1 MKKRFRFLIT
11 IPVLLILGSMLFF
24 LFIPYLS
31 EIYLFP
37 RLLHK
42 LPFTEKELSISRLSP
57 WNIRGSLSLA
67 DEDRTTLYIPRFELE
82 YTPGNLFKRKVAG
95 LLLDS
100 ASLQMEMQDGYP
112 VIRGLPRN
120 DSSLVQEDN
129 TSPLLLPFEIET
141 ITFKN
146 CSITLHRGLQKP
158 IRIILDGTFELNF
171 TKQPDNKR
179 LLSALSG
186 QMLTGGD
193 LTLKGDLEFKSVET
207 GYDANLQ
214 LKASDISQLT
224 SFLPYLEDTKLSGE
238 LTLNGQAHFAELL
251 DHLISFKTNTEFA
264 EFRFSNNNLLSE
276 NNSNEKPF
284 NLQLT
289 GTSRKIDY
297 GLANFILIS
306 PEHITLDL
314 QGGLE
319 ISEKTFNGVG
329 HLFSQRSQSRA
340 TIQFAGNNLPSGTE
354 ISYELA
360 GDAFNVDDDYSVSSF
375 KADGEITFAGSTVEA
390 NLRSIIPEISLKKS
404 EISLINSSLQLPFHY
419 PYSAKDTAGEIKI
432 EEIQYQ
438 KKKSGTLSASLLQSS
453 TGIDFSTIFTTPF
466 APGLNLTC
474 DGTTLLTTDISVRC
488 RFPETEFNSTTIPGF
503 ISLPEGLS
511 FNGKLGAD
519 GEFHIKDEVPT
530 GKLRVNY
537 KNGTLTHGENK
548 LSDINIGVVF
558 PRLPLLQSHQGQLC
572 TIHSLDFGKIK
583 LSDARI
589 YFRIEDE
596 QSIFLEKIQASWA
609 GGKVET
615 GSFALS
621 TDMKALE
628 TTLYCDRLGFTQLLA
643 QFGIDETEGQGSL
656 NGRLPMIIN
665 KQGVVFEDG
674 FLFSTPG
681 NSGIVRFNNTRQ
693 LHQGMPD
700 INGSAYLDYSMKAL
714 ENFSY
719 NWAKLSFNS
728 QQDELL
734 IAMQLD
740 GEPADPL
747 PFGYKNGQIVPSSQG
762 PGLQHPI
769 RLDVNFRLPMH
780 DLFQYGKSIQSF
792 MENM

>member
-1 MKKRFRFLIT
+1 
-11 IPVLLILGSMLFF
+11 
-24 LFIPYLS
+24 
-31 EIYLFP
+31 
-37 RLLHK
+37 LHE

-57 WNIRGSLSLA
+57 WKIRGSLSLA
-67 DEDRTTLYIPRFELE
+67 DEDRPTLSIPRFELE
-82 YTPGNLFKRKVAG
+82 YTPGYLLKRKIAG

-100 ASLQMEMQDGYP
+100 ASLQMEMQDGFP
-112 VIRGLPRN
+112 VIRGLPRKE
-120 DSSLVQEDN
+120 SSFAQEDN
-129 TSPLLLPFEIET
+129 TSPLLLPLEVEM
-141 ITFKN
+141 ITLKN
-146 CSITLHRGLQKP
+146 CSIILHRGLQKP
-158 IRIILDGTFELNF
+158 IRIILDGSFALDFSEQAD
-171 TKQPDNKR
+171 KKR

-186 QMLTGGD
+186 QMLVKGD
-193 LTLKGDLEFKSVET
+193 LTLRGDLELKSVET
-207 GYDANLQ
+207 GYDAHLQ
-214 LKASDISQLT
+214 FKASDISQLT
-224 SFLPYLEDTKLSGE
+224 SLLPYLEDTQLTGE
-238 LTLNGQAHFAELL
+238 FTFNGQAHFNKLL
-251 DHLISFKTNTEFA
+251 SHLISFKTNAEFA
-264 EFRFSNNNLLSE
+264 EFRFSNNNFISE
-276 NNSNEKPF
+276 NNSIEKPL

-297 GLANFILIS
+297 DLANFIITA
-306 PEHITLDL
+306 PENLSFDL
-314 QGGLE
+314 QGAME
-319 ISEKTFNGVG
+319 ISENTFIGSG
-329 HLFSQRSQSRA
+329 HILSQRTSSTA
-340 TIQFAGNNLPSGTE
+340 TIIFNGNNLPSKTE
-354 ISYELA
+354 INYELA
-360 GDAFNVDDDYSVSSF
+360 FDAINIKDSFSSSAF
-375 KADGEITFAGSTVEA
+375 KADGKITFIDSTVAA
-390 NLRSIIPEISLKKS
+390 NLKSIIPEITLKKS
-404 EISLINSSLQLPFHY
+404 DISLINSSLQLPFHY
-419 PYSAKDTAGEIKI
+419 PYTAADTAGEIEI

-438 KKKSGTLSASLLQSS
+438 KTKSGTLSASLKQSPA
-453 TGIDFSTIFTTPF
+453 GIDFTTIFTTPF

-474 DGTTLLTTDISVRC
+474 DGTTQMTADVSVNC
-488 RFPETEFNSTTIPGF
+488 RFPATEFDTTTFPDFIP
-503 ISLPEGLS
+503 LPEGLS
-511 FNGKLGAD
+511 FDGKLAAK
-519 GEFHIKDEVPT
+519 GEFHVKDRVPA
-530 GKLRVNY
+530 GKLMVDY

-548 LSDINIGVVF
+548 LSGINIGVVF

-572 TIHSLDFGKIK
+572 TIRSLDFGKIK
-583 LSDARI
+583 LSDASI
-589 YFRIEDE
+589 HFRIEDE

-615 GSFALS
+615 ASFALS
-621 TDMKALE
+621 TNMKALE
-628 TTLYCDRLGFTQLLA
+628 TTLYCDRLGFTELLS

-665 KQGVVFEDG
+665 KQGVVFDDG

-681 NSGIVRFNNTRQ
+681 NSGIVRFNNTQQ

-728 QQDELL
+728 QQDNLL

-740 GEPADPL
+740 GKPADPL

>member
-1 MKKRFRFLIT
+1 MKKRFRFFIT
-11 IPVLLILGSMLFF
+11 FPVLLVLGGMLFF

-31 EIYLFP
+31 DIYLFP
-37 RLLHK
+37 RLLHE

-57 WNIRGSLSLA
+57 WKIRGSLTLA
-67 DEDRTTLYIPRFELE
+67 DEDRTTLSIPRFELE
-82 YTPGNLFKRKVAG
+82 YTPGYLFKRKVTG

-112 VIRGLPRN
+112 VIRGLPRK
-120 DSSLVQEDN
+120 DSSFVQEDN
-129 TSPLLLPFEIET
+129 TSPLLLPLEIET
-141 ITFKN
+141 ITLKN
-146 CSITLHRGLQKP
+146 CSIILHRGLQKP
-158 IRIILDGTFELNF
+158 IRITLDGSFALDF
-171 TKQPDNKR
+171 SKQPDNRR

-186 QMLTGGD
+186 QMLVRGD
-193 LTLKGDLEFKSVET
+193 LTLKGDLELKSVET
-207 GYDANLQ
+207 GYDAYLQ
-214 LKASDISQLT
+214 FKASDISQLT
-224 SFLPYLEDTKLSGE
+224 SLLPYFEDTQLSGE
-238 LTLNGQAHFAELL
+238 LALNVQAHFDKLL
-251 DHLISFKTNTEFA
+251 SHLISFKTNTEFA
-264 EFRFSNNNLLSE
+264 EFRFSNNNFISE
-276 NNSNEKPF
+276 NNSLEKPLI
-284 NLQLT
+284 LQLT
-289 GTSRKIDY
+289 GTSSKIDY
-297 GLANFILIS
+297 DLADFILTS
-306 PEHITLDL
+306 PEYISLDL
-314 QGGLE
+314 QGGLDV
-319 ISEKTFNGVG
+319 SEKTFNGIG
-329 HLFSQRSQSRA
+329 HLFSQRTRSNA
-340 TIQFAGNNLPSGTE
+340 TIQFKSSNLPSGTE

-360 GDAFNVDDDYSVSSF
+360 GDAFNVDDDFSVSSF
-375 KADGEITFAGSTVEA
+375 KADGEITFVGSTVVA
-390 NLRSIIPEISLKKS
+390 NLRSLIPEIALKKS
-404 EISLINSSLQLPFHY
+404 KISLINSSLQLPFRY
-419 PYSAKDTAGEIKI
+419 PYIATDTTGEIKI

-438 KKKSGTLSASLLQSS
+438 KKKSGTLSASLLQSPE
-453 TGIDFSTIFTTPF
+453 GIDFSTIFTTPF

-474 DGTTLLTTDISVRC
+474 AGRTLLTTDVSVRC
-488 RFPETEFNSTTIPGF
+488 RFPETEFNSATLPGF
-503 ISLPEGLS
+503 IPLPEGLS
-511 FNGKLGAD
+511 INGKLAAD
-519 GEFHIKDEVPT
+519 GEFHLKDQVPA
-530 GKLRVNY
+530 GKLRVDY

-548 LSDINIGVVF
+548 LSGINIGIAF
-558 PRLPLLQSHQGQLC
+558 PRLPLLQSHQGELC
-572 TIHSLDFGKIK
+572 TINSLDFGKIK

-589 YFRIEDE
+589 HFRIEDE
-596 QSIFLEKIQASWA
+596 QSIFLEKIQASWC

-621 TDMKALE
+621 SDMKALE
-628 TTLYCDRLGFTQLLA
+628 TTLYCDRLGFTELLA
-643 QFGIDETEGQGSL
+643 QFGIGETEGQGSL

-681 NSGIVRFNNTRQ
+681 NSGIVRFNNTQ
-693 LHQGMPD
+693 KLHQGTPD

-728 QQDELL
+728 QQDDLL

-740 GEPADPL
+740 GKPADPL

>member
-11 IPVLLILGSMLFF
+11 FPILLALGGMLFF
-24 LFIPYLS
+24 LFFPYLS
-31 EIYLFP
+31 DTYFFP
-37 RLLHK
+37 RLLHE
-42 LPFTEKELSISRLSP
+42 LSFTEKELSISRISP
-57 WNIRGSLSLA
+57 WKTRGSLILA
-67 DEDRTTLYIPRFELE
+67 DDDRTTLSIPKFELE
-82 YTPGNLFKRKVAG
+82 YTPGYLFKRKVAG

-120 DSSLVQEDN
+120 DSSLVQEDK
-129 TSPLLLPFEIET
+129 TSPLLLPLEVET
-141 ITFKN
+141 ITLKN

-158 IRIILDGTFELNF
+158 IRIILDGTFALDF
-171 TKQPDNKR
+171 SKKPANKR
-179 LLSALSG
+179 LLTALSG
-186 QMLTGGD
+186 KILARGD
-193 LTLKGDLEFKSVET
+193 LTLKTDLELKSVET
-207 GYDANLQ
+207 GYDAHLQ

-224 SFLPYLEDTKLSGE
+224 SLLPSLEDTQLSGE
-238 LTLNGQAHFAELL
+238 LTLNGQAHFDKLL
-251 DHLISFKTNTEFA
+251 SHLISFNTNAGFA
-264 EFRFSNNNLLSE
+264 EFRLSNNNLISE
-276 NNSNEKPF
+276 NNSIEKPL
-284 NLQLT
+284 NLQLS

-297 GLANFILIS
+297 DLANFTLTS
-306 PEHITLDL
+306 PEHISLDL
-314 QGGLE
+314 KGGLE
-319 ISEKTFNGVG
+319 VSEMTFDGIG
-329 HLFSQRSQSRA
+329 HLFSHRTHSGA
-340 TIQFAGNNLPSGTE
+340 TIQFKGSNLPSGTE

-360 GDAFNVDDDYSVSSF
+360 GDAFNVDDNLSVSSF
-375 KADGEITFAGSTVEA
+375 KADGEISFDGSTVSA
-390 NLRSIIPEISLKKS
+390 NLRSIIPEIALKKS
-404 EISLINSSLQLPFHY
+404 KISLINSSLQLPFHY
-419 PYSAKDTAGEIKI
+419 PYTVADTAGEIKI

-438 KKKSGTLSASLLQSS
+438 KKKSGTLSASLLQSP
-453 TGIDFSTIFTTPF
+453 TGIDFTTIFTTPF
-466 APGLNLTC
+466 IPGLKLTC
-474 DGTTLLTTDISVRC
+474 DGTTMPTTDVSVRC
-488 RFPETEFNSTTIPGF
+488 RFPETAFNSTAFPGF
-503 ISLPEGLS
+503 IPLPEGLS
-511 FNGKLGAD
+511 INGMLAAD
-519 GEFHIKDEVPT
+519 GEFHIKDQVPE
-530 GKLRVNY
+530 GKLRVDY
-537 KNGTLTHGENK
+537 KDGTLTHGENK
-548 LSDINIGVVF
+548 LSGIDIGIAF
-558 PRLPLLQSHQGQLC
+558 PRFPLLQSHQGQLC
-572 TIHSLDFGKIK
+572 TINSLDFGKIK

-589 YFRIEDE
+589 HFRIEDE
-596 QSIFLEKIQASWA
+596 QSIFLEKIQASWC

-621 TDMKALE
+621 ADMKALE
-628 TTLYCDRLGFTQLLA
+628 ATLYCDRLGFTELLA
-643 QFGIDETEGQGSL
+643 QFGIDGTEGQGSL

-665 KQGVVFEDG
+665 NQGVIFEDG

-681 NSGIVRFNNTRQ
+681 NSGIVRFNNTQQ

-728 QQDELL
+728 EQDELL

-780 DLFQYGKSIQSF
+780 DLFKYGKSIQSF

>member
-1 MKKRFRFLIT
+1 MKKRFRFLVT

-31 EIYLFP
+31 DIYFFP
-37 RLLHK
+37 RLLHE

-57 WNIRGSLSLA
+57 WKIRGSLSLA
-67 DEDRTTLYIPRFELE
+67 DEDRTTLSIPRFELE
-82 YTPGNLFKRKVAG
+82 YTPGYLFKRKVAG

-112 VIRGLPRN
+112 VIRGLPRK
-120 DSSLVQEDN
+120 DSSFVQEDN
-129 TSPLLLPFEIET
+129 TSPLLLPLEIET
-141 ITFKN
+141 ITLKN

-158 IRIILDGTFELNF
+158 IRIILDGSFALDFSE
-171 TKQPDNKR
+171 QPDNKR

-186 QMLTGGD
+186 QILVRGD
-193 LTLKGDLEFKSVET
+193 LTLNGDLDLKPVET
-207 GYDANLQ
+207 GYNAHLQ
-214 LKASDISQLT
+214 FKASDISQLT
-224 SFLPYLEDTKLSGE
+224 SLLPSLEDTQLSGE
-238 LTLNGQAHFAELL
+238 LTFNGQAHFDKLL
-251 DHLISFKTNTEFA
+251 RHLVSFKTNAEFA
-264 EFRFSNNNLLSE
+264 QFRFSNNNFISA
-276 NNSNEKPF
+276 NNSLEKPL

-289 GTSRKIDY
+289 GTSNEIDY
-297 GLANFILIS
+297 NLANFILIS
-306 PEHITLDL
+306 PEYISLDL
-314 QGGLE
+314 KGGLDA
-319 ISEKTFNGVG
+319 SAKTVNGIV
-329 HLFSQRSQSRA
+329 HLFSQRTQSGA
-340 TIQFAGNNLPSGTE
+340 TIQFASSNLPSGTE
-354 ISYELA
+354 ISYQLA
-360 GDAFNVDDDYSVSSF
+360 GDSFKIDDNFSVSSY
-375 KADGEITFAGSTVEA
+375 KADGEVTFDGSTITS
-390 NLRSIIPEISLKKS
+390 NLRSTIPEIALIKS

-419 PYSAKDTAGEIKI
+419 PHSVTDTAGQIQI

-438 KKKSGTLSASLLQSS
+438 KKKSGTLSASLLQSP

-466 APGLNLTC
+466 APGLHLTC
-474 DGTTLLTTDISVRC
+474 DGTTQLTADVSLRC
-488 RFPETEFNSTTIPGF
+488 RFPETEFNSATLPGF
-503 ISLPEGLS
+503 IPLPEGLT
-511 FNGKLGAD
+511 FNGQLTAD
-519 GEFHIKDEVPT
+519 GEFHIKDEVPA
-530 GKLRVNY
+530 GKLRVDY
-537 KNGTLTHGENK
+537 KDGTLTHGENK
-548 LSDINIGVVF
+548 LSGINVEVAF

-572 TIHSLDFGKIK
+572 TINSLDFGKIK

-589 YFRIEDE
+589 HFRIEDE
-596 QSIFLEKIQASWA
+596 QSIFLEKIQASWC
-609 GGKVET
+609 GGKVES

-621 TDMKALE
+621 SDMKALE
-628 TTLYCDRLGFTQLLA
+628 TTLYCDRLGFTELLA
-643 QFGIDETEGQGSL
+643 QFGIDGTEGQGSL
-656 NGRLPMIIN
+656 NGRLPMVIN
-665 KQGVVFEDG
+665 KQGVLFEDG

-681 NSGIVRFNNTRQ
+681 NSGIVRFNNTQQ

-762 PGLQHPI
+762 PGLKHPI

>member
-11 IPVLLILGSMLFF
+11 IPVLLVLGGMLFF
-24 LFIPYLS
+24 LFIPSLVDN
-31 EIYLFP
+31 YLFP
-37 RLLHK
+37 RLLHN

-57 WNIRGSLSLA
+57 WKIRGSLSLA
-67 DEDRTTLYIPRFELE
+67 DEDRTTLSIPRFELE
-82 YTPGNLFKRKVAG
+82 YTPGYLFKRKVAG

-100 ASLQMEMQDGYP
+100 ASLHMEMQDGYP
-112 VIRGLPRN
+112 VIRGLPSN
-120 DSSLVQEDN
+120 DSSFVQEDN
-129 TSPLLLPFEIET
+129 TSPLLLPLEVET
-141 ITFKN
+141 ITLKN

-158 IRIILDGTFELNF
+158 IRIILDGTFALDF
-171 TKQPDNKR
+171 TKQPDNMR
-179 LLSALSG
+179 LLSTLSG
-186 QMLTGGD
+186 QMLTRGD
-193 LTLKGDLEFKSVET
+193 LTLKGDLELKSVEN
-207 GYDANLQ
+207 GYDAHLQ
-214 LKASDISQLT
+214 FKVSDISQLT
-224 SFLPYLEDTKLSGE
+224 SFLPYLEKMQLSGE
-238 LTLNGQAHFAELL
+238 VTLNSQAHFDELL
-251 DHLISFKTNTEFA
+251 SQLISFKTNAEFA
-264 EFRFSNNNLLSE
+264 EFRLSNNNLISE
-276 NNSNEKPF
+276 NNSIENPF

-289 GTSRKIDY
+289 GNSRKIDY
-297 GLANFILIS
+297 HLANFILIS
-306 PEHITLDL
+306 PEYISLDL
-314 QGGLE
+314 KGGLE
-319 ISEKTFNGVG
+319 VSEKTLDGIG
-329 HLFSQRSQSRA
+329 HLFSQRTQSGA
-340 TIQFAGNNLPSGTE
+340 TIQFASSNLPSGTE

-360 GDAFNVDDDYSVSSF
+360 GDAFNVDDNFSVSSY
-375 KADGEITFAGSTVEA
+375 KADGEITFVGSTVSA
-390 NLRSIIPEISLKKS
+390 NLRTTIPEISLKKS
-404 EISLINSSLQLPFHY
+404 KISLINSSLQLPFHY
-419 PYSAKDTAGEIKI
+419 PYIASDTTGEIKI

-438 KKKSGTLSASLLQSS
+438 KKKSGTLSASLLQSP

-466 APGLNLTC
+466 VPGLNLTC
-474 DGTTLLTTDISVRC
+474 DGTTLLTTDVSVRC
-488 RFPETEFNSTTIPGF
+488 RFPETVFNSTTFPDF
-503 ISLPEGLS
+503 VPLPEGIS
-511 FNGKLGAD
+511 INGLLAAD
-519 GEFHIKDEVPT
+519 GEFHIKNEVPA
-530 GKLRVNY
+530 GKIRVDY

-548 LSDINIGVVF
+548 LSGINVEVVF

-572 TIHSLDFGKIK
+572 TINSLDFGKIK

-589 YFRIEDE
+589 HFRIEDE
-596 QSIFLEKIQASWA
+596 QSIFLEKIQASWC
-609 GGKVET
+609 GGKVES

-621 TDMKALE
+621 SDMKALE
-628 TTLYCDRLGFTQLLA
+628 TTLYCDRLGFTELLA
-643 QFGIDETEGQGSL
+643 QFGIDGTEGQGSL

-681 NSGIVRFNNTRQ
+681 NSGIVRFNNTQQ

-728 QQDELL
+728 QQDDLL

-740 GEPADPL
+740 GKPADPL